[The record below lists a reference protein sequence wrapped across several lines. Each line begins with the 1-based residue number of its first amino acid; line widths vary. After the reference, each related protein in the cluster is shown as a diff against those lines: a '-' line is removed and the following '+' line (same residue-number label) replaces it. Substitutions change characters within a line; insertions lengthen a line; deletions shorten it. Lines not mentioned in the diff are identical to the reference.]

1 MGVSDILKLLEEV
14 FKMTSIVYLIAV
26 LVILVMGFVWNLWM
40 YAWAPILIAVI
51 ISKLLKK
58 NR

>member
-1 MGVSDILKLLEEV
+1 
-14 FKMTSIVYLIAV
+14 MTSIVYLIAV

-51 ISKLLKK
+51 INQILKK